1 MIYKTALEELEIS
14 NQRRSLSNGP
24 SVRRLQKKNKS
35 LQSSLELSK
44 KMICKLRELTQ
55 GNYKKMEN
63 WKESLSSLDKR
74 FEIVE
79 DQMRLVQ
86 VKVAF
91 NASELKES
99 MNLFETG
106 LGEEVNDRET
116 RKLQK
121 KLGDKKEEL
130 AIAERNIA
138 GLNKL
143 IDQKVKENKALEEEL
158 ENRPAGGEGFEEV
171 KELRVKV
178 KELETKKQSSEE
190 QVVGIQKRFKIM
202 YSKNKELSSQ
212 VVDLEDNMEALEKNI
227 AELRRLKEE
236 KDQIIS
242 DFEKRVKAGGLEEGD
257 AVEMEKKLM
266 AEREL
271 DLAQED
277 QEVKRLKSLLRE
289 KDDELMAEQGRTTKV
304 TIQLEM
310 KKKELKNWQIR
321 WNLHENRALQAIM
334 RAGRSSQQ
342 NEGQPNPRS
351 MAMAAN
357 HGFSFREMDVKGLK
371 TSLRKSVNGRRES
384 DSNLDNQV
392 LPKEM
397 TLPSPKNSK
406 EQGLFG
412 SSKQPTKGERVRG
425 TSKEDQRG
433 NYTINIKNLT
443 VQTVKYLSHGA
454 PKVEGI
460 GSMKESHSEDNL
472 IGHRE
477 NSKKRKTDFKS
488 DFEGTFQVN
497 TREINRVSMEVEEF
511 SLDNINGKDM
521 EMKHRTKDFLFN
533 QIKGQQNNVSLG
545 GEGLTSTMLL
555 SKQKLGE
562 QESDFE
568 KKKMQ
573 SGVGLFKNEEEEGFG
588 FGSKKE
594 ELPGFGDAFEPGT
607 STNEQ
612 KRGDSGRRPS
622 GTQNGD
628 SEEDNKGPMILNPG
642 KNDIASR
649 FTPVTRNRGSKNPK
663 LMLMV
668 GGESNLSDES
678 SSLGSL
684 IQSRSNNNSKENNS
698 IISGKR
704 KLTQNPLNAWS
715 GSGGGNVISSSV
727 NNRNGGETSQDTRG
741 EANGKSS
748 GNLIMTGNSIIS
760 VVSASDTRGSPGF
773 EEEESSQ
780 TAKITKS
787 LFVSKSHV
795 SNYLEP
801 KVDGGSSNSGIE
813 QNFNT
818 GGSDFDGLF
827 FEAKKEEDSDVFS
840 VKEENVFEND
850 ENIIKMMEHEAALPG
865 MTVET
870 FSRRYI
876 DGETDTEKEKAVKKQ
891 VEEVQKKIEAQKQR
905 VTHMQNIKSGIV
917 DKNLFDQSFNQS
929 FQGLALNGS
938 GQQKGP
944 ETIQMYSRVPKPA
957 PGGHVDHSFGGDHLV
972 FGGDTSFGPA
982 PGGFGSGT
990 SFATG
995 GQILDEDLMKEIKR
1009 HEAMM
1014 TGKNVLSNSG
1024 ISPRNKVPLKP
1035 LETVVEEEF
1044 RIENEFTG
1052 LREEG
1057 PSPFVANIK
1066 FSNAEFMTIKNA
1078 KESRGPMRGIG
1089 ESRNLDFFTDQ
1100 VDLGAIM
1107 DGLNTEESG
1116 LKLSNPLKSLVT
1128 SEVFDEDEIKE
1139 EKGKERERD
1148 KDKEEEEEEEED
1160 REEAKEDGDY
1170 DFGAR
1175 LQDSFSDSDGE
1186 NDFFA
1191 PKMK

>member
-14 NQRRSLSNGP
+14 NQRRSLSDGP
-24 SVRRLQKKNKS
+24 SVRKLQKKNKS
-35 LQSSLELSK
+35 LQSSLEVSK
-44 KMICKLRELTQ
+44 KMICKLRELTEEK
-55 GNYKKMEN
+55 YKKMES
-63 WKESLSSLDKR
+63 WKKSLSSLDKR
-74 FEIVE
+74 FEMVE
-79 DQMRLVQ
+79 EQMRLVQ
-86 VKVAF
+86 VKLAF

-99 MNLFETG
+99 MNLFEAG
-106 LGEEVNDRET
+106 LGEEVTDREV

-130 AIAERNIA
+130 AIAERNIS

-202 YSKNKELSSQ
+202 YSKNKELNSQ

-227 AELRRLKEE
+227 AELRRVKEE
-236 KDQIIS
+236 KDKIIS

-271 DLAQED
+271 ELAQED

-334 RAGRSSQQ
+334 RAGRSSPQ
-342 NEGQPNPRS
+342 NEGNPNPRA

-371 TSLRKSVNGRRES
+371 TSLGKSGKVRRDS

-392 LPKEM
+392 LPKDI
-397 TLPSPKNSK
+397 TLPSPKNGTDQS
-406 EQGLFG
+406 LF
-412 SSKQPTKGERVRG
+412 SSSNQQAKPERARAS
-425 TSKEDQRG
+425 SKEDQRG

-460 GSMKESHSEDNL
+460 GEMKESNSEDNL

-497 TREINRVSMEVEEF
+497 SREINRVSMEVEEF
-511 SLDNINGKDM
+511 SLDNLDRKDL
-521 EMKHRTKDFLFN
+521 ELKSRTKDFLFN
-533 QIKGQQNNVSLG
+533 QTKGQHNNMSLG
-545 GEGLTSTMLL
+545 GEGLTSNMLL
-555 SKQKLGE
+555 SNQKLKD

-568 KKKMQ
+568 QKKKQ
-573 SGVGLFKNEEEEGFG
+573 SGVGLFKNEEEEVFG
-588 FGSKKE
+588 FGGKKD
-594 ELPGFGDAFEPGT
+594 ELPGFGDAFEPVNS
-607 STNEQ
+607 STEQ
-612 KRGDSGRRPS
+612 KRGESRRRPNI
-622 GTQNGD
+622 TQNQV
-628 SEEDNKGPMILNPG
+628 SEEDNKSPMILNPG
-642 KNDIASR
+642 KNNFGPR
-649 FTPVTRNRGSKNPK
+649 FAPVTRGRPSKNPK
-663 LMLMV
+663 MMLMV
-668 GGESNLSDES
+668 GGESNSSDES

-704 KLTQNPLNAWS
+704 KLTQNPVNAWS
-715 GSGGGNVISSSV
+715 GSGGGNVMSSSV
-727 NNRNGGETSQDTRG
+727 NNRNGGETSQDIRG
-741 EANGKSS
+741 EPTGKSS

-760 VVSASDTRGSPGF
+760 VVSASDTRASPGF

-795 SNYLEP
+795 SNYLDP
-801 KVDGGSSNSGIE
+801 KLEGGSSNSGIE

-891 VEEVQKKIEAQKQR
+891 VEEVQKKLDAQKQR
-905 VTHMQNIKSGIV
+905 ATHMQNLKAGKV

-944 ETIQMYSRVPKPA
+944 ETIQMYPRVPKPA

-990 SFATG
+990 SFGTG

-1009 HEAMM
+1009 HDAMM
-1014 TGKNVLSNSG
+1014 TGKNTLSNSG
-1024 ISPRNKVPLKP
+1024 ISLRNKSQIKP
-1035 LETVVEEEF
+1035 LETVMEEEF
-1044 RIENEFTG
+1044 RIEAEFTG
-1052 LREEG
+1052 LREEA
-1057 PSPFVANIK
+1057 PFVANIK
-1066 FSNAEFMTIKNA
+1066 FSNAEFMTIKNT
-1078 KESRGPMRGIG
+1078 KESRGPVREIG
-1089 ESRNLDFFTDQ
+1089 ESQNMNFFTDQ

-1107 DGLNTEESG
+1107 DGLNTEKSN

-1128 SEVFDEDEIKE
+1128 SEVFDEDEGEDEVKEDKSKDNDKDNNKE
-1139 EKGKERERD
+1139 EN
-1148 KDKEEEEEEEED
+1148 DKEEG
-1160 REEAKEDGDY
+1160 GDY

-1186 NDFFA
+1186 NDLFA